1 MTSCETRLRDQ
12 LSNLSSDFDSLPTP
26 TRVGLLS
33 YQIAAKAMK
42 KAFKMEQSIAS
53 VDRLFALF
61 LKQDSTSDE
70 LLQCAIEMMDIY
82 HPDHARI
89 QAMQSQLTGFLSRNG
104 FDTIQEFED
113 FVDTVFGG
121 FGYVVSLLFQDEPNA
136 KQREALFINVAKAI
150 GVSRTLR
157 EVHEDVANGFVMLPK
172 ELMNSLGVDLEALR
186 GQKVSEGFAQLINRL
201 IEEARRRYQSF
212 YTNIDLVPKE
222 AQVALL
228 RFVKIQEAILD
239 EIIWNRYDCLNT
251 GLVVSPLRQRF
262 IRFRVKRMIKRMSV

>member
-89 QAMQSQLTGFLSRNG
+89 QAMQSQLTGFLSRKG

-212 YTNIDLVPKE
+212 YSNIDLVPKE

>member
-12 LSNLSSDFDSLPTP
+12 LPNLSIDFEPLPTP

-42 KAFKMEQSIAS
+42 KAFKQEQSIVS

-61 LKQDSTSDE
+61 LKQESTSDE
-70 LLQCAIEMMDIY
+70 LLQCAIDTVDSLN
-82 HPDHARI
+82 PDPATI
-89 QAMQSQLTGFLSRNG
+89 QAMQIQLTAFLTRNG

-121 FGYVVSLLFQDEPNA
+121 FGYFVSLLFQDEPHIH
-136 KQREALFINVAKAI
+136 QLRPLFVEVAKAI

-172 ELMNSLGVDLEALR
+172 ELMTSLGVDVDALR
-186 GQKVSEGFAQLINRL
+186 GQKVNEGFAQLINRL
-201 IEEARRRYQSF
+201 IEEARRRYQTF
-212 YTNIDLVPKE
+212 YSKLDLVPKD
-222 AQVALL
+222 AQIALL

-251 GLVVSPLRQRF
+251 GLVVSPLRQQF
-262 IRFRVKRMIKRMSV
+262 IRFRAKRMIKRMTR

>member
-82 HPDHARI
+82 HLDHARI

>member
-42 KAFKMEQSIAS
+42 KAFKQEQSIAS

-89 QAMQSQLTGFLSRNG
+89 QAMQSQLTGFLSRKG

-121 FGYVVSLLFQDEPNA
+121 FGYVVSLLFQEEPNA

-212 YTNIDLVPKE
+212 YSNIDLVPKE

>member
-42 KAFKMEQSIAS
+42 KAFKQEQSIAS

-89 QAMQSQLTGFLSRNG
+89 QAMQSQLTGFLSRKG

-136 KQREALFINVAKAI
+136 NQREALFINVAKAI

>member
-121 FGYVVSLLFQDEPNA
+121 FGYVLSLLFQRRTQRQTARSIVHQCRKSHWCFTNA
-136 KQREALFINVAKAI
+136 
-150 GVSRTLR
+150 SR
-157 EVHEDVANGFVMLPK
+157 
-172 ELMNSLGVDLEALR
+172 S
-186 GQKVSEGFAQLINRL
+186 S
-201 IEEARRRYQSF
+201 
-212 YTNIDLVPKE
+212 
-222 AQVALL
+222 
-228 RFVKIQEAILD
+228 
-239 EIIWNRYDCLNT
+239 
-251 GLVVSPLRQRF
+251 
-262 IRFRVKRMIKRMSV
+262 

>member
-42 KAFKMEQSIAS
+42 KAFKQEQSIAS

-82 HPDHARI
+82 HPDHARL
-89 QAMQSQLTGFLSRNG
+89 QAMQSQLTGFLSRKG

-136 KQREALFINVAKAI
+136 KPREGLFINVAKAI

-157 EVHEDVANGFVMLPK
+157 EVHEDVAKGFVMLPK

-212 YTNIDLVPKE
+212 YTSIDLVPKE